1 VAGATGADR
10 ASKPRVMSVLPKHTA
25 VRQPAPQQGITPPPT
40 GVAGAIQ
47 RAAQK
52 TGASFEYLLAT
63 AKVESNFNP
72 GVKAK
77 SSSATGLF
85 QFIEQ
90 TWLGMMK
97 NAGQALGFGNY
108 ANAISR
114 NSSGRYQVS
123 DPQLRN
129 EILALRKDPAANAA
143 MAGAFTQ
150 RNAAALK
157 QRIGRNPTD
166 GELYMAHF
174 FGTGGAG
181 QLINAAKDRPQAD
194 AAGMF
199 PAAARANK
207 SIFYDRAG
215 NARSVAG
222 VYSELNRRYQVA
234 RANVIP
240 GVAPT
245 AIAANTAPAASATS
259 PVPDTAGTT
268 NAFAVA
274 AARPVVAAAEP
285 AFRSLFSTGDGNRE
299 GRGGVSPIVSELWGA
314 APTNTPPSGA
324 QSVSAVTAQAVEQP
338 AAAEPL
344 DLFRDMRPDVR
355 SLFKSSS
362 RA

>member
-1 VAGATGADR
+1 
-10 ASKPRVMSVLPKHTA
+10 MSVQPKPSPA
-25 VRQPAPQQGITPPPT
+25 ARQLATQQGVSSPAS

-47 RAAQK
+47 RAAK
-52 TGASFEYLLAT
+52 ATGASFEYLLAT

-72 GVKAK
+72 SLKAK

-97 NAGQALGFGNY
+97 NAGQTLGFGNY
-108 ANAISR
+108 ADAITRNA
-114 NSSGRYQVS
+114 SGRYQVS

-129 EILALRKDPAANAA
+129 EILQLRKDPVANAA

-150 RNAAALK
+150 HNAAALK
-157 QRIGRNPTD
+157 ARIGRKPTD

-174 FGTGGAG
+174 FGTAGAG
-181 QLINAAKDRPQAD
+181 QLINAARDRPDAD
-194 AAGMF
+194 AAALF

-207 SIFYDRAG
+207 PIFYDRQG

-245 AIAANTAPAASATS
+245 AIAANTPAPSRAPSVASVVPAASAA
-259 PVPDTAGTT
+259 PQVPDTAGTAS
-268 NAFAVA
+268 AFAVA
-274 AARPVVAAAEP
+274 SARPVAESAEP
-285 AFRSLFSTGDGNRE
+285 AFRSLFQDGGRRGE
-299 GRGGVSPIVSELWGA
+299 GRGAVSPIVSELWST
-314 APTNTPPSGA
+314 PTNSPLPKTNGVPT
-324 QSVSAVTAQAVEQP
+324 VTAQAVTAP
-338 AAAEPL
+338 AAPEPL

-355 SLFKSSS
+355 SLFRGNG

>member
-1 VAGATGADR
+1 
-10 ASKPRVMSVLPKHTA
+10 MSVLPKPSPA
-25 VRQPAPQQGITPPPT
+25 VRQPATQQGVSPPAS
-40 GVAGAIQ
+40 GIAGAIQ
-47 RAAQK
+47 SAAQS

-72 GVKAK
+72 GLKART
-77 SSSATGLF
+77 SSATGLF

-97 NAGQALGFGNY
+97 NAGKALGFGNY
-108 ANAISR
+108 ADAISR
-114 NSSGRYQVS
+114 NTNGRYQVA

-157 QRIGRNPTD
+157 QRIGRTPTD

-181 QLINAAKDRPQAD
+181 QLINAARERPQVS

-207 SIFYDRAG
+207 SIFYDRQG
-215 NARSVAG
+215 NERSVSG

-234 RANVIP
+234 RANVMP

-245 AIAANTAPAASATS
+245 AIAANTASPASVTQ
-259 PVPDTAGTT
+259 VPDTAGTT
-268 NAFAVA
+268 SAFAVA
-274 AARPVVAAAEP
+274 SARPVVAAAEP
-285 AFRSLFSTGDGNRE
+285 AFRSLFHTSGEHRGDG
-299 GRGGVSPIVSELWGA
+299 RGPVSPIVTELWGA
-314 APTNTPPSGA
+314 APEGAPPPSA
-324 QSVSAVTAQAVEQP
+324 PTITAQAVGP
-338 AAAEPL
+338 AAATQQPL

-355 SLFKSSS
+355 SLFKGNG
-362 RA
+362 RV

>member
-1 VAGATGADR
+1 
-10 ASKPRVMSVLPKHTA
+10 MSVLPKHTPA
-25 VRQPAPQQGITPPPT
+25 VRQPATQQGVSPPAS

-47 RAAQK
+47 RAAQA

-72 GVKAK
+72 NLKAR

-97 NAGQALGFGNY
+97 NAGKALGFGNY
-108 ANAISR
+108 ADAISR
-114 NSSGRYQVS
+114 NSSGRYQVA
-123 DPQLRN
+123 DPQLRS
-129 EILALRKDPAANAA
+129 EILQLRRDPAANAA

-181 QLINAAKDRPQAD
+181 QLINAARDRPQAT
-194 AAGMF
+194 AAGIF
-199 PAAARANK
+199 PAAARANR
-207 SIFYDRAG
+207 SIFYDRQG

-222 VYSELNRRYQVA
+222 VHAELNRRYQVA
-234 RANVIP
+234 RANVVP
-240 GVAPT
+240 GMAPT
-245 AIAANTAPAASATS
+245 AIAANTAAPSAASDATAQ
-259 PVPDTAGTT
+259 VPDTAGTT

-274 AARPVVAAAEP
+274 AARPTVAVAEP
-285 AFRSLFSTGDGNRE
+285 AFRSLFRSGDGYRGD
-299 GRGGVSPIVSELWGA
+299 GRGPVSPIVSELWGA
-314 APTNTPPSGA
+314 APPDAPPSTRP
-324 QSVSAVTAQAVEQP
+324 SAPTVTAQAVEPP
-338 AAAEPL
+338 AAQEPL

-355 SLFKSSS
+355 SLFKGSN

>member
-1 VAGATGADR
+1 
-10 ASKPRVMSVLPKHTA
+10 MSVVPQPTPA
-25 VRQPAPQQGITPPPT
+25 ARQPAPQQGSGPIA

-47 RAAQK
+47 RAAQA

-72 GVKAK
+72 NLKAK

-108 ANAISR
+108 ADAITR

-129 EILALRKDPAANAA
+129 EIMQLRKDPAANAA

-157 QRIGRNPTD
+157 QRIGRKPTD

-181 QLINAAKDRPQAD
+181 QLINAARDRPQAT
-194 AAGMF
+194 AADLF

-207 SIFYDRAG
+207 SIFYDRQN

-234 RANVIP
+234 RVNVMP

-245 AIAANTAPAASATS
+245 AVAANTAAPSAASSVA
-259 PVPDTAGTT
+259 PRVPDTAGTT
-268 NAFAVA
+268 SAFAVA
-274 AARPVVAAAEP
+274 SARPVADSAEP
-285 AFRSLFSTGDGNRE
+285 AFRSLFQNSERPSE
-299 GRGGVSPIVSELWGA
+299 GRGAVSPIVSDLWSTPSNSPPPKA
-314 APTNTPPSGA
+314 NSVPT
-324 QSVSAVTAQAVEQP
+324 VTAQAVTAP
-338 AAAEPL
+338 AAPEPL

-355 SLFKSSS
+355 SLFRGNG

>member
-10 ASKPRVMSVLPKHTA
+10 ASSKRVMSVLPNPFSA
-25 VRQPAPQQGITPPPT
+25 ARQPATQQGVSPAVP

-47 RAAQK
+47 RAAQR

-72 GVKAK
+72 GVKAR

-97 NAGQALGFGNY
+97 SAGKTLGLGNY
-108 ANAISR
+108 ADAISR
-114 NSSGRYQVS
+114 NANGRYQVS
-123 DPQLRN
+123 DSKLRN
-129 EILALRKDPAANAA
+129 EILQLRRDPAANAA

-157 QRIGRNPTD
+157 QRIGRKPTD

-174 FGTGGAG
+174 FGSGGAG
-181 QLINAAKDRPQAD
+181 QLINGAKNRPQAN
-194 AAGMF
+194 ATEMF

-207 SIFYDRAG
+207 SIFYDRQG

-234 RANVIP
+234 RANVMP

-245 AIAANTAPAASATS
+245 AVAANTPPQDVRQAPD
-259 PVPDTAGTT
+259 PAGTS

-274 AARPVVAAAEP
+274 SVRPVVAGAES
-285 AFRSLFSTGDGNRE
+285 AFRPLLRNGE
-299 GRGGVSPIVSELWGA
+299 GRGPVSPIVTELWGGQSNGPPVA
-314 APTNTPPSGA
+314 SAPA
-324 QSVSAVTAQAVEQP
+324 ITAQAVAPTTP
-338 AAAEPL
+338 AHEPL
-344 DLFRDMRPDVR
+344 DLFRNMRPDVR
-355 SLFKSSS
+355 SLFKGSD
-362 RA
+362 RG

>member
-1 VAGATGADR
+1 
-10 ASKPRVMSVLPKHTA
+10 MSVVPQPSPA
-25 VRQPAPQQGITPPPT
+25 ARQPAPQQGAGPLA

-47 RAAQK
+47 RAAQA

-72 GVKAK
+72 NLKAK

-108 ANAISR
+108 ADAITR
-114 NSSGRYQVS
+114 NSSGRYQVT

-129 EILALRKDPAANAA
+129 EIMQLRKDPAANAA

-157 QRIGRNPTD
+157 QRIGRKPTD

-181 QLINAAKDRPQAD
+181 QLINAARDRPQA
-194 AAGMF
+194 AAADLF

-207 SIFYDRAG
+207 SIFYDRQN

-234 RANVIP
+234 RVNVMP

-245 AIAANTAPAASATS
+245 AVAANTAAPRAASSTA
-259 PVPDTAGTT
+259 PRAPDTAGTT
-268 NAFAVA
+268 SAFAVA
-274 AARPVVAAAEP
+274 SARPVADSAAP
-285 AFRSLFSTGDGNRE
+285 AFRSLFQDGERPSE
-299 GRGGVSPIVSELWGA
+299 GRGAVSPIVSDLWST
-314 APTNTPPSGA
+314 PTNSPPPKASK
-324 QSVSAVTAQAVEQP
+324 VPTVTAQAVAAP
-338 AAAEPL
+338 AAPEPL

-355 SLFKSSS
+355 SLFRGNG

>member
-1 VAGATGADR
+1 
-10 ASKPRVMSVLPKHTA
+10 MSVLPKQTA
-25 VRQPAPQQGITPPPT
+25 GRQPSQITPPPS

-47 RAAQK
+47 RAAQSS
-52 TGASFEYLLAT
+52 GASFEYLLAT

-72 GVKAK
+72 GLKAK
-77 SSSATGLF
+77 TSSATGLF

-108 ANAISR
+108 ADAITR
-114 NSSGRYQVS
+114 NSSGRYQVN
-123 DPQLRN
+123 DPNLRN

-181 QLINAAKDRPQAD
+181 QLINAARDRPQAN

-199 PAAARANK
+199 PGAARANK
-207 SIFYDRAG
+207 SIFYDRQG

-222 VYSELNRRYQVA
+222 VYGELNRRYQVA
-234 RANVIP
+234 RANVMP

-245 AIAANTAPAASATS
+245 AIAANTAAPAAARQPS
-259 PVPDTAGTT
+259 PVSDTAGTT

-274 AARPVVAAAEP
+274 SAGPVTAAAEP
-285 AFRSLFSTGDGNRE
+285 AFRSLFSNGGGNR
-299 GRGGVSPIVSELWGA
+299 GAVSPIVSELWTT
-314 APTNTPPSGA
+314 PSSDPPPPPSGA
-324 QSVSAVTAQAVEQP
+324 RGIPTVAAQAVEQP
-338 AAAEPL
+338 AAAQPL
-344 DLFRDMRPDVR
+344 DLFRDLRPDVR
-355 SLFKSSS
+355 SLFRGTG

>member
-1 VAGATGADR
+1 
-10 ASKPRVMSVLPKHTA
+10 MSVQPKPS
-25 VRQPAPQQGITPPPT
+25 PAAQRLATQQATNSVAS

-47 RAAQK
+47 RAAQA

-72 GVKAK
+72 NLKAK

-97 NAGQALGFGNY
+97 NAGQTLGFGNY
-108 ANAISR
+108 ADAISR
-114 NSSGRYQVS
+114 SSSGRYQVT

-181 QLINAAKDRPQAD
+181 QLINAARDNPQAS
-194 AAGMF
+194 AAGLF
-199 PAAARANK
+199 PAAARANRP
-207 SIFYDRAG
+207 IFYDRQG
-215 NARSVAG
+215 NTRSVAG
-222 VYSELNRRYQVA
+222 VYAELNRRYQVA

-245 AIAANTAPAASATS
+245 AVAANTAAPSTTGQ
-259 PVPDTAGTT
+259 VPDTAGTT
-268 NAFAVA
+268 SAFAVA
-274 AARPVVAAAEP
+274 SARPVAASAEP
-285 AFRSLFSTGDGNRE
+285 AFRSLFQHDGRSSD
-299 GRGGVSPIVSELWGA
+299 GRGAVSPIVSELWSTPTSSPA
-314 APTNTPPSGA
+314 PAKPERAPT
-324 QSVSAVTAQAVEQP
+324 VTAQAVNAP
-338 AAAEPL
+338 AAPDVL

-355 SLFKSSS
+355 SLFRGNG

>member
-1 VAGATGADR
+1 
-10 ASKPRVMSVLPKHTA
+10 MSVVPQPTPA
-25 VRQPAPQQGITPPPT
+25 ARQPAPQQGSGPIA

-47 RAAQK
+47 RAAQA

-72 GVKAK
+72 NLKAK

-108 ANAISR
+108 ADAITR

-129 EILALRKDPAANAA
+129 EIMQLRKDPAANAA

-157 QRIGRNPTD
+157 QRIGRKPTD

-181 QLINAAKDRPQAD
+181 QLINAARDRPQAT
-194 AAGMF
+194 AADLF

-207 SIFYDRAG
+207 SIFYDRQN

-234 RANVIP
+234 RVNVMP

-245 AIAANTAPAASATS
+245 AVAANTAAPSAASSVA
-259 PVPDTAGTT
+259 PRLPDTAGTT
-268 NAFAVA
+268 SAFAVA
-274 AARPVVAAAEP
+274 SARPVADSAEP
-285 AFRSLFSTGDGNRE
+285 AFRSLFQNSERPSE
-299 GRGGVSPIVSELWGA
+299 GRGAVSPIVSDLWSTPA
-314 APTNTPPSGA
+314 NPPAPA
-324 QSVSAVTAQAVEQP
+324 KAESVPTVTAQAATAP
-338 AAAEPL
+338 AAPEPL
-344 DLFRDMRPDVR
+344 DLFREMRSDVR
-355 SLFKSSS
+355 SLFRGNG

>member
-1 VAGATGADR
+1 
-10 ASKPRVMSVLPKHTA
+10 MSVLPKQTPA
-25 VRQPAPQQGITPPPT
+25 VRQPQAGVKAPAS

-47 RAAQK
+47 RAAQA

-72 GVKAK
+72 GLKAK

-97 NAGQALGFGNY
+97 NAGQTLGFGNY
-108 ANAISR
+108 ADAISR
-114 NSSGRYQVS
+114 NSSGRYQVT

-181 QLINAAKDRPQAD
+181 QLINAARDTPQAS
-194 AAGMF
+194 AAGLF

-207 SIFYDRAG
+207 SIFYDREG
-215 NARSVAG
+215 NARSIAG

-234 RANVIP
+234 RANVTP
-240 GVAPT
+240 SVVPT
-245 AIAANTAPAASATS
+245 AVAANTAAPSVVPGATPSA
-259 PVPDTAGTT
+259 PDTAGTT
-268 NAFAVA
+268 TAFTVA
-274 AARPVVAAAEP
+274 SARPVVAAAEP
-285 AFRSLFSTGDGNRE
+285 AFRSLFSNAGGSGDV
-299 GRGGVSPIVSELWGA
+299 GRGPLSPIVADLWSTAPADPPAPAAGGA
-314 APTNTPPSGA
+314 ST
-324 QSVSAVTAQAVEQP
+324 VTAQAVKPIAPTQ
-338 AAAEPL
+338 EPL
-344 DLFRDMRPDVR
+344 DLFRDMRP
-355 SLFKSSS
+355 
-362 RA
+362 

>member
-1 VAGATGADR
+1 
-10 ASKPRVMSVLPKHTA
+10 MSVLPKQTA
-25 VRQPAPQQGITPPPT
+25 GRQPAQITPPPS

-47 RAAQK
+47 RAAQS

-72 GVKAK
+72 GLKART
-77 SSSATGLF
+77 SSATGLF

-108 ANAISR
+108 ADAITR

-123 DPQLRN
+123 DPNLRN
-129 EILALRKDPAANAA
+129 EILALRKDPTANAA

-181 QLINAAKDRPQAD
+181 QLINAARDRPQAN

-199 PAAARANK
+199 PGAARANK
-207 SIFYDRAG
+207 SIFYDRQG
-215 NARSVAG
+215 NARSAAG
-222 VYSELNRRYQVA
+222 VYGELNRRYQVA
-234 RANVIP
+234 RANVMP

-245 AIAANTAPAASATS
+245 AIAANTAAPAAARQPS
-259 PVPDTAGTT
+259 PVSDTAGTT

-274 AARPVVAAAEP
+274 SAGPVTAAAEP
-285 AFRSLFSTGDGNRE
+285 AFRSLFSNGGGNR
-299 GRGGVSPIVSELWGA
+299 GAVSPIVSELWTT
-314 APTNTPPSGA
+314 PSSDPPPPPSGA
-324 QSVSAVTAQAVEQP
+324 RGIPTVAAQAVEQP
-338 AAAEPL
+338 AAAQPL
-344 DLFRDMRPDVR
+344 DLFRDLRPDVR
-355 SLFKSSS
+355 SLFRGTG

>member
-10 ASKPRVMSVLPKHTA
+10 ASITRVMSVLPKHTA
-25 VRQPAPQQGITPPPT
+25 VRQPVPQKGVTPPAS
-40 GVAGAIQ
+40 GVTGAIQ
-47 RAAQK
+47 RAAQA

-72 GVKAK
+72 NLKART
-77 SSSATGLF
+77 SSATGLF

-90 TWLGMMK
+90 TWLGMIK
-97 NAGQALGFGNY
+97 NAGAALGFGNY
-108 ANAISR
+108 ADAISR

-181 QLINAAKDRPQAD
+181 QLINAARDRPQAT
-194 AAGMF
+194 AVGMF

-207 SIFYDRAG
+207 SIFYDRQG

-222 VYSELNRRYQVA
+222 VYAELNRRYQVA
-234 RANVIP
+234 RANVMP
-240 GVAPT
+240 AVAPT
-245 AIAANTAPAASATS
+245 AIAANTAAPAAPGATQA
-259 PVPDTAGTT
+259 PDTAGTT
-268 NAFAVA
+268 SAFAVA
-274 AARPVVAAAEP
+274 SARPVVAAAEP
-285 AFRSLFSTGDGNRE
+285 VFRTGDGHRGD
-299 GRGGVSPIVSELWGA
+299 GRGGVSPIVTELWGA
-314 APTNTPPSGA
+314 SPDSASSTAP
-324 QSVSAVTAQAVEQP
+324 QSASTVTAQAVKPTSAPQ
-338 AAAEPL
+338 PL

-355 SLFKSSS
+355 SLFKGGG

>member
-1 VAGATGADR
+1 MSVDASSPTPAAGIDSVRVRVAGPIRQA
-10 ASKPRVMSVLPKHTA
+10 AST
-25 VRQPAPQQGITPPPT
+25 
-40 GVAGAIQ
+40 
-47 RAAQK
+47 

-72 GVKAK
+72 NLKAK

-108 ANAISR
+108 ADAITR

-129 EILALRKDPAANAA
+129 EIMQLRKDPAANAA
-143 MAGAFTQ
+143 MPGAFTQ

-157 QRIGRNPTD
+157 QRIGRKPTD

-181 QLINAAKDRPQAD
+181 QLINAARDRPQAT
-194 AAGMF
+194 AADLF

-207 SIFYDRAG
+207 SIFYDRQN

-234 RANVIP
+234 RVNVMP

-245 AIAANTAPAASATS
+245 AVAANTVAPSAASSAA
-259 PVPDTAGTT
+259 PQAPDTAGTT
-268 NAFAVA
+268 SAFAVA
-274 AARPVVAAAEP
+274 SARPVADSAEP
-285 AFRSLFSTGDGNRE
+285 AFRSLFQNGERPSE
-299 GRGGVSPIVSELWGA
+299 GRGAVSPIVSDLWST
-314 APTNTPPSGA
+314 PTNSPPPKA
-324 QSVSAVTAQAVEQP
+324 NSVATVTAQAVAAP
-338 AAAEPL
+338 AAPEPL

-355 SLFKSSS
+355 SLFRGNG

>member
-1 VAGATGADR
+1 
-10 ASKPRVMSVLPKHTA
+10 MSVLPKPSPA
-25 VRQPAPQQGITPPPT
+25 VRQPVPQQAVSPAQS

-47 RAAQK
+47 RAAQA

-72 GVKAK
+72 NLKAK
-77 SSSATGLF
+77 TSSATGLF

-97 NAGQALGFGNY
+97 SAGSTLGFGNY
-108 ANAISR
+108 ADAISR
-114 NSSGRYQVS
+114 SSSGRYQVS
-123 DPQLRN
+123 DPALRN
-129 EILALRKDPAANAA
+129 EILALRRDPAANAA

-150 RNAAALK
+150 RNAASLG
-157 QRIGRNPTD
+157 QRIGRKPTD

-181 QLINAAKDRPQAD
+181 QLINAAKDRPQVNAS
-194 AAGMF
+194 AIF

-207 SIFYDRAG
+207 SIFYDRQG

-234 RANVIP
+234 RVNVLP

-245 AIAANTAPAASATS
+245 AVAANTAVPSATPAA
-259 PVPDTAGTT
+259 PDTGGTT
-268 NAFAVA
+268 QAFAA
-274 AARPVVAAAEP
+274 AAPRPVLAAAEP
-285 AFRSLFSTGDGNRE
+285 TFRSLFQNE
-299 GRGGVSPIVSELWGA
+299 GRGAVSPLVSELWSTPGDSPNPVPDSV
-314 APTNTPPSGA
+314 PT
-324 QSVSAVTAQAVEQP
+324 VTAQAVTP
-338 AAAEPL
+338 VRAPEPL
-344 DLFRDMRPDVR
+344 DLFREMRPDVR
-355 SLFKSSS
+355 SLFKGNG

>member
-1 VAGATGADR
+1 
-10 ASKPRVMSVLPKHTA
+10 MS
-25 VRQPAPQQGITPPPT
+25 

-47 RAAQK
+47 RAAQA

-72 GVKAK
+72 SLKAK

-108 ANAISR
+108 ADAITR

-129 EILALRKDPAANAA
+129 EILQLRKDPAANAA

-157 QRIGRNPTD
+157 GRIGRKPTD

-181 QLINAAKDRPQAD
+181 QLINAARDRPD
-194 AAGMF
+194 ANAASLF
-199 PAAARANK
+199 PAAAHANK
-207 SIFYDRAG
+207 PIFYDRQG

-222 VYSELNRRYQVA
+222 VYAELNRRYQVA

-245 AIAANTAPAASATS
+245 AVAANTPAPSRAPSAIASIAPNAA
-259 PVPDTAGTT
+259 PQVPDTAGTT
-268 NAFAVA
+268 SAFAVA
-274 AARPVVAAAEP
+274 SAPPVAETAEP
-285 AFRSLFSTGDGNRE
+285 AFRSLFQNGGRRGDG
-299 GRGGVSPIVSELWGA
+299 RGAVSPIVSELWST
-314 APTNTPPSGA
+314 PTDSPPPKTN
-324 QSVSAVTAQAVEQP
+324 SVPTVTAQAVTAP
-338 AAAEPL
+338 ATPEPL

-355 SLFKSSS
+355 SLFRGNG

>member
-1 VAGATGADR
+1 
-10 ASKPRVMSVLPKHTA
+10 MSVLPKQTPA
-25 VRQPAPQQGITPPPT
+25 ARQPQGASAPTT
-40 GVAGAIQ
+40 GVAGAIR
-47 RAAQK
+47 RAAQT

-72 GVKAK
+72 NSKSR

-97 NAGQALGFGNY
+97 NAGTALGFGNY
-108 ANAISR
+108 ADAISR
-114 NSSGRYQVS
+114 NSNGRYQVN
-123 DPQLRN
+123 DPRLRN

-150 RNAAALK
+150 RNAAALRQK
-157 QRIGRNPTD
+157 IGRSPTD

-181 QLINAAKDRPQAD
+181 QLINAARDRPQAS

-199 PAAARANK
+199 PGAARANK
-207 SIFYDRAG
+207 SIFYDRQG

-234 RANVIP
+234 RVNVMP
-240 GVAPT
+240 NVST
-245 AIAANTAPAASATS
+245 AVAANTAPSVAPAAPPPT
-259 PVPDTAGTT
+259 PDTAGTT
-268 NAFAVA
+268 SAFAVA
-274 AARPVVAAAEP
+274 SVRPVATAAEP
-285 AFRSLFSTGDGNRE
+285 AFRSLFSNGGDG
-299 GRGGVSPIVSELWGA
+299 GRGPVSPVVADLWGA
-314 APTNTPPSGA
+314 APADTPASSPS
-324 QSVSAVTAQAVEQP
+324 STPAVTAQAVAP
-338 AAAEPL
+338 TAATHAPL

-355 SLFKSSS
+355 SLFKASN

>member
-1 VAGATGADR
+1 
-10 ASKPRVMSVLPKHTA
+10 MSVQPKPSPA
-25 VRQPAPQQGITPPPT
+25 ARQLATQQGTNPVT
-40 GVAGAIQ
+40 SGVAGAIQ
-47 RAAQK
+47 RAAQA

-72 GVKAK
+72 GLKAK

-97 NAGQALGFGNY
+97 NAGQALGFGKY
-108 ANAISR
+108 ADAISR
-114 NSSGRYQVS
+114 SSSGRYQVT
-123 DPQLRN
+123 DPQLRD

-181 QLINAAKDRPQAD
+181 QLINAANERPQAN
-194 AAGMF
+194 AAGLF

-207 SIFYDRAG
+207 SIFYDRQG

-222 VYSELNRRYQVA
+222 VYTELNRRYQVA

-245 AIAANTAPAASATS
+245 AVAANRAAPSIAPSV
-259 PVPDTAGTT
+259 PPQQVPDTAGTT
-268 NAFAVA
+268 SAFAVA
-274 AARPVVAAAEP
+274 SAQPVAENAEP
-285 AFRSLFSTGDGNRE
+285 AFRSLFQHDGRSSE
-299 GRGGVSPIVSELWGA
+299 GRGAVSPIVSELWSTPTSPP
-314 APTNTPPSGA
+314 APPKTEKVPT
-324 QSVSAVTAQAVEQP
+324 VTAQAVNAP
-338 AAAEPL
+338 AAPDLL

-355 SLFKSSS
+355 GLFRGNG

>member
-1 VAGATGADR
+1 
-10 ASKPRVMSVLPKHTA
+10 MSILPKPSPA
-25 VRQPAPQQGITPPPT
+25 VRQPAPHQAASPAQS

-47 RAAQK
+47 RAAQA

-72 GVKAK
+72 NLKAK
-77 SSSATGLF
+77 SSTATGLF

-97 NAGQALGFGNY
+97 NAGSALGFGNY
-108 ANAISR
+108 AAAISR
-114 NSSGRYQVS
+114 NSSGRYQVA

-129 EILALRKDPAANAA
+129 EILQLRRDPTANAA

-150 RNAAALK
+150 RNAAALGQK
-157 QRIGRNPTD
+157 IGRRPTD

-181 QLINAAKDRPQAD
+181 QLINATKDRPQAD
-194 AAGMF
+194 ASAIF

-207 SIFYDRAG
+207 STFYDRQG

-234 RANVIP
+234 RLNVLP

-245 AIAANTAPAASATS
+245 AIAANTVPSAT
-259 PVPDTAGTT
+259 PATPDTAGTT
-268 NAFAVA
+268 QAFAAVA
-274 AARPVVAAAEP
+274 PRPVVAAAEP
-285 AFRSLFSTGDGNRE
+285 TFRSLFQNQ
-299 GRGGVSPIVSELWGA
+299 GRGAVSPLVSELWSTPTESPA
-314 APTNTPPSGA
+314 AVPDSAPTL
-324 QSVSAVTAQAVEQP
+324 TAQAVTP
-338 AAAEPL
+338 ARVPEPL

-355 SLFKSSS
+355 GLFRGNG